1 MTGLRIAVLIGAAV
15 LAALPSAAEE
25 AKSLAALSPEDVAAM
40 IDATSF
46 PNSIEPREKEGL
58 RTFAEYGF
66 TGIRVVDERVELYED
81 DGSWMFAITV
91 LERRDDRLVLCILD
105 KALGGPTYD
114 AQAVLAFAAGDDG
127 LLISTGED
135 MADDRCPERP

>member
-1 MTGLRIAVLIGAAV
+1 MKRALIAIAVLICWPAAAHSAGLTELDAAV
-15 LAALPSAAEE
+15 
-25 AKSLAALSPEDVAAM
+25 VAAM

-46 PNSIEPREKEGL
+46 PSSIEPREEDGL

-66 TGIRVVDERVELYED
+66 THVAVVDGRVELYED

-91 LERRDDRLVLCILD
+91 LDASDDRLVLCVLD

-114 AQAVLAFAAGDDG
+114 AQTVLAFTAGDDG
-127 LLISTGED
+127 LLVATDENL
-135 MADDRCPERP
+135 ADGRCPERP